1 MICSINTNSLRLL
14 IIVDS
19 RHQYAWA
26 EPEGGDGGRGTVAPL
41 CHCFCC
47 PYPRRLLPHSLSYMS
62 SNFVFRQF
70 LHTLEN
76 DQVLLLHPLLGI
88 GVPIKIFFK
97 GGSKIGLKCNVL
109 AARTLEPWG
118 VAS

>member
-1 MICSINTNSLRLL
+1 
-14 IIVDS
+14 
-19 RHQYAWA
+19 
-26 EPEGGDGGRGTVAPL
+26 
-41 CHCFCC
+41 
-47 PYPRRLLPHSLSYMS
+47 MS

-118 VAS
+118 VASWNFATWCAARWGW